1 MKDVIQINNYIS
13 IINCKNIDCSP
24 SANGQTNRYSVFI
37 LIVILVVCAFVSFIF
52 SDIFFLILLVVQNDR
67 DSGISYAV

>member
-1 MKDVIQINNYIS
+1 MHPVAYS
-13 IINCKNIDCSP
+13 CTIIKKNLTSDN
-24 SANGQTNRYSVFI
+24 AVF
-37 LIVILVVCAFVSFIF
+37 VDYYIF